1 MYLNKVILNNFRNID
16 HVEYDLKKTNIFHG
30 PNARGKTN
38 TILAIYWALTD
49 YLMDGTSDYP
59 SFKPHS
65 DSSEVVSVELVF
77 DTFSF
82 KKTFAE
88 KWVKTRGTTE
98 VTMQGHETEYFI
110 DDVKYG
116 VTKGKEL
123 LLESLGIEKQKNV
136 DIVRAI
142 LDPYFLAQQIPWKE
156 LRQFVID
163 LVGDVDDLS
172 VLEAKKEYEPI
183 KDDLVK
189 QKFNASALTKLYR
202 QNIKNQKDEIEKQE
216 NILLGYSNIHDVEQV
231 ELGKAEANLTLIDN
245 DISALRAQKL
255 NAVNPKVA
263 QLESEM
269 AEIRLKY
276 SEALDADREHLMNVN
291 KETNEKVARLRSDL
305 LKSFEKL
312 EALKATKRDYEKN
325 LEEYEYNLKR
335 LERERADLES
345 RKEGLT
351 KEWYEINGLEYKS
364 LAVDACPHCGGVLNE
379 SELDEHQ
386 KAWEAQKQER
396 LDANVAKGKKL
407 KSELDNLNFK
417 IAELKKPEAVDK
429 DAEIEAFTADVAII
443 NNKVK
448 EAELTLINEY
458 KSKEAEDLYLKA
470 VEIKKRLDAEKAVVT
485 HDDID
490 AKITKLI
497 ESKAIHQKV
506 VDDHNAYLVVQKK
519 SEETKALISSNQNAL
534 VEYETKQMLLE
545 DFIKTKLTLLKDNVS
560 KVFGD
565 LEFVLV
571 ETNIKEGS
579 YNEVCYPLIL
589 GKKTPFIS
597 GSGAEKIITGTYII
611 ECVKNALGLPDL
623 PIIFD
628 EADKLDT
635 ATLSS
640 KLETESQV
648 ISTKVDDIN
657 YDQVTLVSR

>member
-123 LLESLGIEKQKNV
+123 LLESLGIEKHKNV

-189 QKFNASALTKLYR
+189 QKFNATALTKLYR